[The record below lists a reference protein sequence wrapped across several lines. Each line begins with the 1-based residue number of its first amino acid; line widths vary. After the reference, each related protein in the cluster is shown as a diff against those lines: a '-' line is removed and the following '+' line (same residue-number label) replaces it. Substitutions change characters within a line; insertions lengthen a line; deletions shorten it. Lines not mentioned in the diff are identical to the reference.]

1 MNYVSK
7 EFDALSTKELY
18 EILKARYAVFTEE
31 QGITE
36 QDMDDVDFVSQHFY
50 LEEGGKVAAYLRAYY
65 KDEEKEVLKIGRVLS
80 IKHGIGLGTE
90 LMNKAL
96 EEIKANNLCKKIFI
110 SAQKTAVDF
119 YKGFG
124 FEITSD
130 EYMEAGIVHLA
141 MEKVIE

>member
-36 QDMDDVDFVSQHFY
+36 QDMDDMDYTSRHFF
-50 LEEGGKVAAYLRAYY
+50 LEEEGKVLAYLRAYY
-65 KDEEKEVLKIGRVLS
+65 MDESKEVLKVGRVLS
-80 IKHGIGLGTE
+80 IKHGMGLGTR
-90 LMNKAL
+90 LMNSVL
-96 EEIKANNLCKKIFI
+96 GEIKDNALCKKIFI

-119 YKGFG
+119 YRYFG
-124 FEITSD
+124 FEVTSG
-130 EYMEAGIVHLA
+130 EYMEAGILHLA
-141 MEKVIE
+141 MEKIIF